1 MTDLLTGGTLRAIP
15 QEPALTTPAS
25 RPPAHDSTATV
36 KTIVAQHATTPG
48 ALLPILHAVQ
58 DALGCIPPEVVG
70 DIAQGLNLSR
80 AEVHGVISYYPHFR
94 QQPAGRQVV
103 QVCQA
108 ESCKAMGADAL
119 MAHAAQVLGC
129 GVHATRADGAV
140 SLEPVYC
147 LGLCASSPAIMVGD
161 RLHARVT
168 PQRLTEIAA
177 GLGVAA

>member
-1 MTDLLTGGTLRAIP
+1 MLEQIETLIRAH
-15 QEPALTTPAS
+15 
-25 RPPAHDSTATV
+25 RDR
-36 KTIVAQHATTPG
+36 PG
-48 ALLPILHAVQ
+48 ALLPLLHAVQ
-58 DALGCIPPEVVG
+58 DTLGHVPDEAVG
-70 DIAQGLNLSR
+70 PIAQALSLSR

-94 QQPAGRQVV
+94 QQPGGRQVV

-129 GVHATRADGAV
+129 GVHGTRADGAV

-168 PQRLTEIAA
+168 PQRLSEIAA